1 MSTATTL
8 SSHLATTTNWSQ
20 DFTPTPDFAQ
30 ALHCLENTTRNVLLT
45 GKAGTGKSTFL
56 DYFRKNTKKKIAI
69 LAPTGVAALNV
80 QGQTIHSFFGLK
92 PTFLDPTKKHTP
104 RSKAMI
110 KALDILVIDE
120 ISMVRADVFDAIAA
134 MLKEFG
140 KKPREPYGGVQ
151 LCLIGDLFQLPPIVS
166 RNDQEFFPH
175 FYEGAFFFHGKHYQ
189 DALFEKIH
197 FNTVF
202 RQQETEFLD
211 ILNNIR
217 SGDVGHTALDA
228 LNKRCVNST
237 SKTEEGTITL
247 TTRAAQADD
256 INQRCLNALG
266 GVSKTYEGKAKG
278 VFSGENAAVPA
289 PLNLTLKIGAQ
300 VMFTKNDGT
309 TRRWVNGTLGI
320 VRGMGKDFV
329 SVEVQEGGKAR
340 VYDVEA
346 ETWKTEKY
354 TLSNGALQKEE
365 TGSFT
370 QLPLL
375 LAWAITIHKSQGKTL
390 EKVVIDLGS
399 GAFAAGQLYVAL
411 SRCKTLD
418 GIKLTKPVQL
428 RDVSVDRSVVRFL
441 AGDLYQFT
449 LKTKGT
455 GPLPSQGI
463 RPE

>member
-1 MSTATTL
+1 
-8 SSHLATTTNWSQ
+8 
-20 DFTPTPDFAQ
+20 
-30 ALHCLENTTRNVLLT
+30 
-45 GKAGTGKSTFL
+45 
-56 DYFRKNTKKKIAI
+56 
-69 LAPTGVAALNV
+69 
-80 QGQTIHSFFGLK
+80 
-92 PTFLDPTKKHTP
+92 
-104 RSKAMI
+104 MI

-140 KKPREPYGGVQ
+140 KKPREPFGGVQ

-202 RQQETEFLD
+202 RQKETEFLS
-211 ILNNIR
+211 ILNDIR
-217 SGDVGHTALDA
+217 NGDVGRTALDA
-228 LNKRCVNST
+228 LNKRCVSNLN
-237 SKTEEGTITL
+237 KTEEGTITL

-256 INQRCLNALG
+256 INQRCLSALG

-278 VFSGENAAVPA
+278 VFSGENATVPA
-289 PLNLTLKIGAQ
+289 PLALTLKIGAQ

-354 TLSNGALQKEE
+354 TLSNGALEKEE

-390 EKVVIDLGS
+390 DKVVIDLGA

-418 GIKLTKPVQL
+418 GIQLTKPVQL

-441 AGDLYQFT
+441 AG
-449 LKTKGT
+449 
-455 GPLPSQGI
+455 
-463 RPE
+463 E